1 MKSNYRL
8 PSFKSVFG
16 NLNTDSHLTDDE
28 DIPPNSD
35 FGYNPSEYD
44 LSDSEPLDDR
54 LSSSFVSS
62 CSPDDRLFSDSRD
75 RRRRLSASS
84 EQEEDAIIGLLDLRR
99 CARFS
104 SVAESECSSLVQA
117 ISPDTESEIP
127 MFPPTPDDGLLLNDG
142 EHDRIIMVSLS
153 SFGR

>member
-1 MKSNYRL
+1 M
-8 PSFKSVFG
+8 FG
-16 NLNTDSHLTDDE
+16 NPSTDSHLTDDE

-54 LSSSFVSS
+54 LSSSFASS
-62 CSPDDRLFSDSRD
+62 SSPDDHLSSDLRD

-84 EQEEDAIIGLLDLRR
+84 EQEEVAIIGLLDLRR

-104 SVAESECSSLVQA
+104 SVAESEYSPSSLVLA
-117 ISPDTESEIP
+117 ISPDTEVETPI
-127 MFPPTPDDGLLLNDG
+127 FPPTPDDGLLLNDG
-142 EHDRIIMVSLS
+142 ERDRIILVSVVV
-153 SFGR
+153 FGR